1 MVAAAPVALGAP
13 SVGAAEAAGFM
24 AEAEP
29 EVEVVAEVRSR
40 KTCSIAG
47 SQPARYST
55 LLRDAHVMCFMSVS
69 YNSKGM
75 RER

>member
-1 MVAAAPVALGAP
+1 
-13 SVGAAEAAGFM
+13 M

-29 EVEVVAEVRSR
+29 EVEVVAEVSVEEDLLD
-40 KTCSIAG
+40 CW
-47 SQPARYST
+47 QPASAIQHT
-55 LLRDAHVMCFMSVS
+55 AASAHVMCFMSVS